1 MTSSYYFWFF
11 AFAVI
16 AYFIATDNSVATAV
30 NLISKL
36 VGIWFEK
43 KKWWLLNNPRN
54 PIVKY
59 LIWRRSLKLAKE
71 IQNEIEMERQSKE
84 SNDNRTTVE

>member
-11 AFAVI
+11 VFAII
-16 AYFIATDNSVATAV
+16 AYFIITDNSVAISV

-43 KKWWLLNNPRN
+43 KKWMLLNNPRN
-54 PIVKY
+54 PVVKY
-59 LIWRRSLKLAKE
+59 FIWRRALKLAKE
-71 IQNEIEMERQSKE
+71 LENEFKQ
-84 SNDNRTTVE
+84 

>member
-1 MTSSYYFWFF
+1 MTPSYYFWFF

-16 AYFIATDNSVATAV
+16 AYFIVTDNSVAIAV

-43 KKWWLLNNPRN
+43 KKWWLVNNPRN

-59 LIWRRSLKLAKE
+59 LMWRRALKLAKE
-71 IQNEIEMERQSKE
+71 IQNEIEMERQSK
-84 SNDNRTTVE
+84 

>member
-1 MTSSYYFWFF
+1 MTASYYLWFF

-16 AYFIATDNSVATAV
+16 AYFIVTDNSVAIMV

-36 VGIWFEK
+36 VGIWFERM
-43 KKWWLLNNPRN
+43 KWMLLNDPRN

-59 LIWRRSLKLAKE
+59 LIWRRAMKLAKE
-71 IQNEIEMERQSKE
+71 IQNEIEMERRSKE
-84 SNDNRTTVE
+84 SNDNSTTVE